1 MYAVFTTLRAYAVG
15 LGTVAVAVPVFV
27 LGVVP
32 VVRGLVSV
40 YHHSDCPFTGDR
52 NVFSLADCYCRRHQF
67 WVQPLWPPFLRIKR
81 RIRLRVS
88 ETL

>member
-32 VVRGLVSV
+32 VVRELVSV
-40 YHHSDCPFTGDR
+40 YHQSDCTFIEDR
-52 NVFSLADCYCRRHQF
+52 NAPSLTDCYCRRHQF
-67 WVQPLWPPFLRIKR
+67 WVQPPWLPILRSK
-81 RIRLRVS
+81 
-88 ETL
+88 